1 MSRSRITI
9 GGAGCVVVALA
20 TTGFGGT
27 SAHLSKSTA
36 PVSARI
42 FSADVRSGPDKDLAV
57 WGRLAVR
64 LSRSGTLSGAVVRAG
79 GLRVPVSGTASGRK
93 LTLAFHLPAGTMS
106 GTGTASHKIRTVADL
121 PTRGTL
127 TGPRAGDAG
136 DWALSTER
144 ERREAERREGFKI
157 E

>member
-1 MSRSRITI
+1 MTRSRTTI
-9 GGAGCVVVALA
+9 GGVGCVLLALA

-27 SAHLSKSTA
+27 SAGLRKSA
-36 PVSARI
+36 VSVSARI
-42 FSADVRSGPDKDLAV
+42 FSADVRSGPDKDLAL
-57 WGRLAVR
+57 WGRLTIR
-64 LSRSGTLSGAVVRAG
+64 LSRSGALSGAVVRAG
-79 GLRVPVSGTASGRK
+79 GLRVPVSGAAHGRV
-93 LTLAFHLPAGTMS
+93 LTMAFHLPAGTVS

-136 DWALSTER
+136 DWAVM
-144 ERREAERREGFKI
+144 ERREFERREFREAPKT

>member
-9 GGAGCVVVALA
+9 GAAAMAVALV
-20 TTGFGGT
+20 TTGFGGA
-27 SAHLSKSTA
+27 SAHVTKS
-36 PVSARI
+36 PSPIGARI
-42 FSADVRSGPDKDLAV
+42 FSADVRSGPDKDLAL

-79 GLRVPVSGTASGRK
+79 LRVPVSGTASGRT
-93 LTLAFHLPAGTMS
+93 LTMLFHLPAGTMS
-106 GTGTASHKIRTVADL
+106 GTGTASHKIRRIADL
-121 PTRGTL
+121 PTRGAL

-136 DWALSTER
+136 NWALSTER